1 MKGSIRTLVGFLV
14 ALGAMGTLEIEPQA
28 SVILQTSI
36 AAVGL
41 FVMYSGV
48 RVMKV
53 AQ

>member
-1 MKGSIRTLVGFLV
+1 MKGSIRALVGFIV

-28 SVILQTSI
+28 SVMLQTAI

-48 RVMKV
+48 RAMKG